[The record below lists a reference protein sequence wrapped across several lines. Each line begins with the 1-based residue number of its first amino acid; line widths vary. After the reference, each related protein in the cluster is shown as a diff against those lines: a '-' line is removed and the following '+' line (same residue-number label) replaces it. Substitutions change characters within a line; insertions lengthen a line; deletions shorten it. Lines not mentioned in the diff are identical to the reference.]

1 MEPQG
6 YDDDGRWM
14 RRAIDVARLA
24 GPKGEVPVGA
34 LVVVDGRVVGEAH
47 NMRETAGDP
56 TAHAEV
62 LALRQAAAAVGSW
75 RLTDCTLYATLE
87 PCPMC
92 VGAAVN
98 ARVRRLVYGCADPK
112 AGAVDSLFS
121 IATDPRLNH
130 RIEVVAGVLADEASA
145 LLSSFFA
152 DLRRARR
159 AAGVDGGRN
168 GATETPGGVAEL
180 VEGA

>member
-1 MEPQG
+1 MT
-6 YDDDGRWM
+6 
-14 RRAIDVARLA
+14 RALDVAREAAPL
-24 GPKGEVPVGA
+24 GEVPVGA
-34 LVVVDGRVVGEAH
+34 LVIYDGEVVGEAH
-47 NMRETAGDP
+47 NLRETETDP

-62 LALRQAAAAVGSW
+62 LALRQAAKAVGSW
-75 RLTDCTLYATLE
+75 RLIDCTLYATLE

-98 ARVRRLVYGCADPK
+98 ARVSKLVYGCRDPK
-112 AGAVDSLFS
+112 AGAVDSLYN

-130 RIEVVAGVLADEASA
+130 RIEVVSGVLAEEASA

-159 AAGVDGGRN
+159 SDRS
-168 GATETPGGVAEL
+168 TLLGGVAEL

>member
-1 MEPQG
+1 MKMN
-6 YDDDGRWM
+6 DRAWM
-14 RRAIDVARLA
+14 ASAIEVARRA
-24 GPKGEVPVGA
+24 GPMGEVPVGA
-34 LVVVDGRVVGEAH
+34 VVVGPDGQVLGEAH
-47 NMRETAGDP
+47 NLRETRQDP

-62 LALRQAAAAVGSW
+62 LALRQAAHALGSW
-75 RLTDCTLYATLE
+75 RLTGCTLYATLE

-98 ARVRRLVYGCADPK
+98 ARVPRLVYGCADPK
-112 AGAVDSLFS
+112 AGAVDTLYS

-130 RIEVVAGVLADEASA
+130 RIEVVSGVLSSEASE

-152 DLRRARR
+152 ELRTARR
-159 AAGVDGGRN
+159 NQRQRN
-168 GATETPGGVAEL
+168 GTHPGGVAEL